1 VRDVRCYHSTRSL
14 TVPLLDDP
22 SAAQRPIPPIGTR
35 ASVTRT
41 IRDEDIR
48 KFAEITGDSNPLHL
62 DDDYAATTRFGGRIA
77 HGMLTAGLIST
88 IVGTKLPGLGA
99 IYLQQQVRFVAPVR
113 PGDTITATGEVIA
126 VRPEK
131 RILTLRTDCT
141 NQHGVLVITGE
152 AVVMC

>member
-1 VRDVRCYHSTRSL
+1 MPPFDA
-14 TVPLLDDP
+14 P
-22 SAAQRPIPPIGTR
+22 SAVERPIPPVGTR

-41 IRDEDIR
+41 ITDDQIR
-48 KFAEITGDSNPLHL
+48 TFAEITGDTNPLHL
-62 DDDYAATTRFGGRIA
+62 DDAHAATTRFGGRIA

-88 IVGTKLPGLGA
+88 IIGTKLPGLGA
-99 IYLQQQVRFVAPVR
+99 IYLQQQLRFVAPVR

-131 RILTLRTDCT
+131 RILTLRTECT
-141 NQHGVLVITGE
+141 NQHGELVITGE

>member
-1 VRDVRCYHSTRSL
+1 
-14 TVPLLDDP
+14 VPPFDAP
-22 SAAQRPIPPIGTR
+22 SAEERPIPPVGTR

-41 IRDEDIR
+41 ITDAQIR
-48 KFAEITGDSNPLHL
+48 TFAKITGDTNPLHL
-62 DDDYAATTRFGGRIA
+62 DDAHAATTRFGGRIA

-88 IVGTKLPGLGA
+88 IIGTKLPGLGA
-99 IYLQQQVRFVAPVR
+99 IYLQQQLRFVAPVR

-131 RILTLRTDCT
+131 RILTLRTECT
-141 NQHGVLVITGE
+141 NQHGELVITGE

>member
-1 VRDVRCYHSTRSL
+1 M
-14 TVPLLDDP
+14 PPLDDP
-22 SAAQRPIPPIGTR
+22 SSAERPIPPIGTR

-41 IRDEDIR
+41 ISDEDIR
-48 KFAEITGDSNPLHL
+48 TFAEITGDTNPLHL
-62 DDDYAATTRFGGRIA
+62 DDAYAATTRFGGRIA

-88 IVGTKLPGLGA
+88 IVGTRLPGLGA

-141 NQHGVLVITGE
+141 NQHGELVISGE
-152 AVVMC
+152 AMVMC